1 MNKFNRGSK
10 GTEGGADGVSDRA
23 TKIAALRALTQEVV
37 ERTARKGFTPKQ
49 RQAVHQMQNGVCG
62 GCEASLDGRFDIDH
76 VIPLWMGGKHE
87 PGNWLGMCQ
96 PCHKFKTARD
106 AAQRAHVKR
115 LIENDTAAN
124 TPSRFPSRPFPKST
138 RPLQSR
144 GFDKR
149 RKVMG

>member
-1 MNKFNRGSK
+1 MAAP
-10 GTEGGADGVSDRA
+10 TP
-23 TKIAALRALTQEVV
+23 TKLAELRALTREVI

-62 GCEASLDGRFDIDH
+62 GCEASLEGVWHIDH
-76 VIPLWMGGKHE
+76 VIQIWMGGKHE
-87 PGNWLGMCQ
+87 VGNWMGLCI

-115 LIENDTAAN
+115 LIEKDTEAN
-124 TPSRFPSRPFPKST
+124 TPSRWQSRPFPKST
-138 RPLQSR
+138 RKLEGR

-149 RKVMG
+149 RKVMA